1 MFNKNIHAYTV
12 CNAHKP
18 MTENYLKA
26 AFLMDVPKEK
36 VLFVGD
42 QIFTDILGARRA
54 GIYSILVQ
62 PIHPK
67 EEIQIVLKRKLEK
80 IVLSFYKKKRAKEK
94 NSWKIDRIYLYWKK
108 SFM

>member
-1 MFNKNIHAYTV
+1 MEELKKGEDLMVFNTGAALLDAIVLLSLIHI
-12 CNAHKP
+12 
-18 MTENYLKA
+18 L
-26 AFLMDVPKEK
+26 PKEK

-94 NSWKIDRIYLYWKK
+94 NS
-108 SFM
+108 